1 MTREDIT
8 TRQAGKIYEALHP
21 TLGFLTR
28 LEERL
33 GELGLPDDEFGE
45 RVVAVVVP
53 SGTATNLEDRVVAH
67 CRQRLAGFKV
77 PREVRVVDHLP
88 RSAAGK
94 VRVEVLRASL
104 LQPTGGD
111 P

>member
-33 GELGLPDDEFGE
+33 GELGLPDDDEYMGKLKAA
-45 RVVAVVVP
+45 RDAYR
-53 SGTATNLEDRVVAH
+53 A
-67 CRQRLAGFKV
+67 LAAETLKLTRWE
-77 PREVRVVDHLP
+77 REVRPDA
-88 RSAAGK
+88 R
-94 VRVEVLRASL
+94 
-104 LQPTGGD
+104 
-111 P
+111 